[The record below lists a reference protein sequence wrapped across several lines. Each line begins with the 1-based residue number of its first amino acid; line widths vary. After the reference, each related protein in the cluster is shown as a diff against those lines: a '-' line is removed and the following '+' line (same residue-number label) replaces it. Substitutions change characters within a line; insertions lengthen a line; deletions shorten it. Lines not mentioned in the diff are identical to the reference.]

1 MATSAPM
8 ALRMVPSSCW
18 ARFSWMAKISSLTVR
33 SRNAYGPP
41 RAENGR
47 IAMTRQHKR
56 VESILAIARLL
67 ASPVSARAALMVD
80 NGDMKDNGK
89 WGLTRPFEVF
99 SSFFGHY
106 ENDRLWFLDKRQV
119 TQITLGLTI
128 QPRGTSAASLVSDFL
143 SPPVL
148 AVRSP
153 RSERLTRTTAC
164 SIPNPK
170 LDLTRP
176 DDCSGESI
184 SRGRPRHHGLPPL
197 DTHPGK
203 RSISTV
209 SSSIYGRNNDTLTE
223 I

>member
-1 MATSAPM
+1 
-8 ALRMVPSSCW
+8 
-18 ARFSWMAKISSLTVR
+18 MAKISSLTVR

-67 ASPVSARAALMVD
+67 TSPVLARAALMVD
-80 NGDMKDNGK
+80 KGDMKDNGK
-89 WGLTRPFEVF
+89 WGSTSPFEVF

-106 ENDRLWFLDKRQV
+106 ENDPLWFLDKRQV
-119 TQITLGLTI
+119 TQITFGLTI

-143 SPPVL
+143 SPSPL

-164 SIPNPK
+164 SVPNPK
-170 LDLTRP
+170 LDPTRP
-176 DDCSGESI
+176 DDCNGEST
-184 SRGRPRHHGLPPL
+184 SRGLPRHDGPLPL
-197 DTHPGK
+197 DTHSGK
-203 RSISTV
+203 RSIFTV
-209 SSSIYGRNNDTLTE
+209 SSSIYGKNNNT
-223 I
+223 

>member
-8 ALRMVPSSCW
+8 ALRTVPSSCW
-18 ARFSWMAKISSLTVR
+18 ARFSWTAKISSLTVS

-67 ASPVSARAALMVD
+67 TSPVSARAALMVD
-80 NGDMKDNGK
+80 EGDMKDNGK
-89 WGLTRPFEVF
+89 LGSTSPFEVF

-106 ENDRLWFLDKRQV
+106 ANDRLWFLDKGQV

-143 SPPVL
+143 SPSTL

-153 RSERLTRTTAC
+153 RSERLTRTTVC
-164 SIPNPK
+164 SVPNSK
-170 LDLTRP
+170 LDLTSP
-176 DDCSGESI
+176 DNCNGESI
-184 SRGRPRHHGLPPL
+184 SPRSTTTRRPTPLQHPLWQTEHLHRQFVGL
-197 DTHPGK
+197 
-203 RSISTV
+203 R
-209 SSSIYGRNNDTLTE
+209 
-223 I
+223 